1 LPEFTV
7 LHRQDDLGLIGALD
21 KPHVGFVFAER
32 LAQILDGIAVAFDG
46 SVKPFV
52 APADLTKTLTG

>member
-32 LAQILDGIAVAFDG
+32 LAQILDGIAVAF
-46 SVKPFV
+46 
-52 APADLTKTLTG
+52 